1 MFKNFETRI
10 EKIFIFVM
18 KWLLDLEN
26 IETEITEQSLQQML
40 ASKLSREFAGLIPL
54 NSYLQKKYP
63 NLY

>member
-10 EKIFIFVM
+10 EKIFVM

-26 IETEITEQSLQQML
+26 IEKEITEQSLQQML

>member
-10 EKIFIFVM
+10 EKIFVM

-54 NSYLQKKYP
+54 ILYLQKKYP